1 MGQKVSKIP
10 NIPYKGQGNT
20 FFGNSRDYYLSIGV
34 YKSRFKALFAIF
46 DFLGPK
52 KVRGPTGTSMSLGPP
67 TFLTLDPPPLW
78 KISKKQLKKCFSK
91 GSLNIAGKYIWL

>member
-52 KVRGPTGTSMSLGPP
+52 KVRGPTGT
-67 TFLTLDPPPLW
+67 
-78 KISKKQLKKCFSK
+78 Q
-91 GSLNIAGKYIWL
+91 